1 MSAILYFILI
11 PIIIYFTNYVVT
23 EFQILKNY
31 FVKDNIPYTG
41 SFILTI
47 SLLFILR
54 DNLSLNF
61 IYFFLLIIAVLFT
74 QKISIKLGNLKI
86 IIQFFAITIL
96 VIFFKLD
103 GYIQTLNITSVRIF
117 FLDFFLRFEFFSYL
131 FVIIFIILN
140 IFGTKKIDNLN
151 GLSVGYFFILSFVA
165 FLISPDSFKNK
176 FSLIISDNQIL
187 LFLITT
193 FFLTLFS
200 MLNKIKVGETGL
212 YLFGTILPIYT
223 ILMYKHTINISPFFI
238 LLMFWYPCF
247 ELILSFVRKI
257 YFKSR
262 SDVMI
267 NESFHD
273 LLNIYLEKKFSKSKF
288 QSNNFTIIIINL
300 FNLLSIFI
308 GSLNFFKPKIVIF
321 LLVTNIVVYMI
332 CYLRLI
338 KFRLNN

>member
-11 PIIIYFTNYVVT
+11 PIIIYFTNYFVT

-41 SFILTI
+41 SFILII

-61 IYFFLLIIAVLFT
+61 IYFFLLIISVLVT
-74 QKISIKLGNLKI
+74 QKISIKLANLKI

-140 IFGTKKIDNLN
+140 IYGTKKIDNLN
-151 GLSVGYFFILSFVA
+151 GLSVGYFFILSLVA

-200 MLNKIKVGETGL
+200 ILNKIKVGETGL

-223 ILMYKHTINISPFFI
+223 ILMYKHTINISPFFR

-257 YFKSR
+257 HFFRY
-262 SDVMI
+262 DVMI
-267 NESFHD
+267 NENFHD